1 MYVSS
6 GRKIEGHCGQV
17 AISSSLTVALICG
30 KIDLK
35 INGSMVKCCVANT
48 TLGVIGSCRS
58 MTSILWNKREIV
70 TTQNNDFIDIT
81 DEI

>member
-17 AISSSLTVALICG
+17 ALSSSLTVVLICG

-35 INGSMVKCCVANT
+35 INGSVVKCCVANT
-48 TLGVIGSCRS
+48 TLGVIGSCCCI
-58 MTSILWNKREIV
+58 TIILWNKRETV
-70 TTQNNDFIDIT
+70 TTQNNDFINIT

>member
-1 MYVSS
+1 MYVST

-17 AISSSLTVALICG
+17 AISSGLTVALICG

-35 INGSMVKCCVANT
+35 INGSVVKCCVAST
-48 TLGVIGSCRS
+48 TPGVIGSCCS
-58 MTSILWNKREIV
+58 ITSILWNKRETV
-70 TTQNNDFIDIT
+70 TTQNNDFT